1 MFHDIGMDFLGSG
14 LTLQFVKDSVE
25 VAPAKSEEECGQDD
39 LRNQPVRLILR
50 FLNPYSSLGTPGMCM
65 YVVYIYVTVTSIV

>member
-25 VAPAKSEEECGQDD
+25 LAPAKPAKSEEECGQD
-39 LRNQPVRLILR
+39 
-50 FLNPYSSLGTPGMCM
+50 LGE
-65 YVVYIYVTVTSIV
+65 

>member
-39 LRNQPVRLILR
+39 LRNQ
-50 FLNPYSSLGTPGMCM
+50 G
-65 YVVYIYVTVTSIV
+65 

>member
-14 LTLQFVKDSVE
+14 LTLQFVKDPVE

-39 LRNQPVRLILR
+39 LRNQ
-50 FLNPYSSLGTPGMCM
+50 G
-65 YVVYIYVTVTSIV
+65 